1 MRISD
6 WSSDVCSSD
15 LVTIGALPV
24 GELAPVLHE
33 PVSAHRRVG
42 AHLGFKHHRSN
53 GVHGAPFGG
62 GVDQAVVAIERAAH
76 IARGIGLD
84 DIESHPGCLARGAL
98 VGKLGAALSPKPE
111 SAARREK
118 ECTEG
123 KN

>member
-42 AHLGFKHHRSN
+42 AHLGFQHHRSN

-84 DIESHPGCLARGAL
+84 DIERLRSDEHKSELQSLMRISYA
-98 VGKLGAALSPKPE
+98 VY
-111 SAARREK
+111 
-118 ECTEG
+118 
-123 KN
+123 